1 MDKIIDREKLFRR
14 SESAIIILLA
24 CVPLLASFPYRI
36 NIFISWEGAYRISQ
50 GQLPFRDFGTPL
62 GGMYWVIPALFFKLF
77 GPQMIT
83 LIKAQVFINI
93 LSGLA
98 FRSILRSC
106 GIAPGVRLISVLLF
120 CVSFSFF
127 NFWPWYN
134 HSVIVYELMGLAALF
149 RSFSAVTV
157 RRRVLWI
164 LAAALFIC
172 FSFLTKQDGGGMGMM
187 IGGVLLAYQCM
198 TEKKWWPLP
207 LFGAAC
213 VGWFFLIAAPFLSH
227 HFGYWFNHGQPPHTA
242 RISLMDILNE
252 FLGGSQ
258 WIKFYLLVI
267 LLLEMGR
274 YRDWKGWWMQRS
286 EMLLL
291 LLTIGILGEAA
302 IFQVTSY
309 VPPDNNIFFHSFAIA
324 YILQSLGRYGLFS
337 SLRVRSVVP
346 VALLVLVWWSGVFWK
361 YLEPVIE
368 RIVPPNTSTVSK
380 TGENVVN
387 KRTYSMNPEKK
398 AVAAVPWKYSS
409 LPVFAKMSM
418 PGPTVDGIDRLMKMD
433 LIRQNGDGKAS
444 GKLKLLNMTELTPL
458 AAAIP
463 YELERSDEYPLWYHL
478 GVCMFNKQAVLFE
491 GRIAQKDYDLVL
503 FEYIPSLNNFFPFRI
518 RDSLQAH
525 YRLADSFMAPRR
537 DDDGSVIEVYVK

>member
-1 MDKIIDREKLFRR
+1 MDKFNDREQLFRR
-14 SESAIIILLA
+14 LETAIIVLLA
-24 CVPLLASFPYRI
+24 IVPLFVSFPYRI

-62 GGMYWVIPALFFKLF
+62 GGMYWVIPAFFFKLF

-98 FRSILRSC
+98 FRSILRSA
-106 GIAPGVRLISVLLF
+106 GVAPAVRLLSVLLF

-172 FSFLTKQDGGGMGMM
+172 FSFLTKQDGGGMGLM
-187 IGGVLLAYQCM
+187 IGGVLLAYQCL
-198 TEKKWWPLP
+198 TEKKWWPLV
-207 LFGAAC
+207 LYVGAFF
-213 VGWFFLIAAPFLSH
+213 GWFLLIAAPFLGH
-227 HFGYWFNHGQPPHTA
+227 HFAYWFNHGQPPHTA
-242 RISLMDILNE
+242 RISPMDILNE

-258 WIKFYLLVI
+258 WIKFYLLLI

-274 YRDWKGWWMQRS
+274 YKDWKGWWGQRS
-286 EMLLL
+286 DMLLL
-291 LLTIGILGEAA
+291 LLTVGILGEAA

-309 VPPDNNIFFHSFAIA
+309 VPPDNNIFFHAFAFA
-324 YILQSLGRYGLFS
+324 FILNSLTRYGLFS
-337 SLRVRSVVP
+337 SMRLRSVGA
-346 VALLVLVWWSGVFWK
+346 VAVLLLVWWSGVFWK
-361 YLEPVIE
+361 YLEPAIE
-368 RIVPPNTSTVSK
+368 RIVPPNTSVVSK

-387 KRTYSMNPEKK
+387 KRTYSMNPDKK
-398 AVAAVPWKYSS
+398 PAPAVPWKYSS
-409 LPVFAKMSM
+409 LPVFAKMAM
-418 PGPTVDGIDRLMKMD
+418 PAPTVDGIDRLMNMD
-433 LIRQNGDGKAS
+433 LITRGKS
-444 GKLKLLNMTELTPL
+444 LKVLNMTELTPL
-458 AAAIP
+458 AVAIP

-478 GVCMFNKQAVLFE
+478 GVCMFNKQAAMFE
-491 GRIAQKDYDLVL
+491 GRIARKEYDLVL
-503 FEYIPSLNNFFPFRI
+503 FEYIPTLNNFFPFRI
-518 RDSLQAH
+518 RDSLQLH
-525 YRLADSFMAPRR
+525 YRLADSFMAPRH
-537 DDDGSVIEVYVK
+537 DDEGSVIEVYVK

>member
-1 MDKIIDREKLFRR
+1 
-14 SESAIIILLA
+14 
-24 CVPLLASFPYRI
+24 
-36 NIFISWEGAYRISQ
+36 
-50 GQLPFRDFGTPL
+50 
-62 GGMYWVIPALFFKLF
+62 
-77 GPQMIT
+77 
-83 LIKAQVFINI
+83 
-93 LSGLA
+93 
-98 FRSILRSC
+98 
-106 GIAPGVRLISVLLF
+106 
-120 CVSFSFF
+120 
-127 NFWPWYN
+127 
-134 HSVIVYELMGLAALF
+134 
-149 RSFSAVTV
+149 
-157 RRRVLWI
+157 
-164 LAAALFIC
+164 
-172 FSFLTKQDGGGMGMM
+172 MGMM

-207 LFGAAC
+207 LFGGAC
-213 VGWFFLIAAPFLSH
+213 LGWFFLIAAPFLSH

-242 RISLMDILNE
+242 RISPMDILNE

-267 LLLEMGR
+267 VLLEMGR

-309 VPPDNNIFFHSFAIA
+309 VPPDNNIFFHSFAMA
-324 YILQSLGRYGLFS
+324 YILQSLTRYGLFS
-337 SLRVRSVVP
+337 SMRLRSLLP

-368 RIVPPNTSTVSK
+368 RIVPPNTATVSR

-398 AVAAVPWKYSS
+398 AVAAAPWKYSS

-418 PGPTVDGIDRLMKMD
+418 PGPTVDGIDRLMNMD
-433 LIRQNGDGKAS
+433 LIRQDREGKAP
-444 GKLKLLNMTELTPL
+444 GNLKILNMTELTPL

-478 GVCMFNKQAVLFE
+478 GVCMFNKQAEMFE
-491 GRIAQKDYDLVL
+491 GRIVRKEYDLVL

-518 RDSLQAH
+518 RDELRAH
-525 YRLADSFMAPRR
+525 YRMADSFMAPRR